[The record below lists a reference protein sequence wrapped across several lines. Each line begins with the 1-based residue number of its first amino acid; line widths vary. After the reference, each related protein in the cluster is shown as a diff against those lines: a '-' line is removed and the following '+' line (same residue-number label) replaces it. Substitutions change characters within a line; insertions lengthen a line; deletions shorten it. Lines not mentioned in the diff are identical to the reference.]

1 MDLLREKQRA
11 RGAHRAMG
19 GGGSGG
25 GASQAAQNYT
35 AVKQMELSTQQLD
48 WAKEIYAA
56 EAPDRAEAQ
65 RLGTEVSEASLAQM
79 RQQTEIT
86 QRASDDY
93 NTRFRPL
100 ESQIVADATG
110 YDTAERRAAESSAAV
125 SDVEKQVAAQRGSTM
140 REMERAGVNPA
151 SGKTMAVQASMDV
164 SAAKAKAG
172 AGNAASKAVETIGY
186 ARRMDAANLGRNIA
200 SSQGTSAAI
209 GLQAGAAAN
218 ASSAAGLAA
227 GQSGAQIMQNG
238 FAGAQQGLAGAGAA
252 FGGISAANASAGAAR
267 SANTGAAVGAV
278 ATVAAAVI
286 I

>member
-11 RGAHRAMG
+11 QGAHRVMG

-25 GASQAAQNYT
+25 ASQAASNYT
-35 AVKQMELSTQQLD
+35 AYRQAELSQQQLD
-48 WAKEIYAA
+48 WAKDVYAA

-79 RQQTEIT
+79 RQQQEIT

-93 NTRFRPL
+93 DTKFRPL
-100 ESQIVADATG
+100 ESKIVDDANN
-110 YDTAERRAAESSAAV
+110 YDTAERRQSESNAAV
-125 SDVEKQVAAQRGSTM
+125 SDVEKQIAAQRGSTM

-200 SSQGTSAAI
+200 SAQGTSAAL
-209 GLQAGAAAN
+209 GLQAGAATN
-218 ASSAAGLAA
+218 ASSAAGIAA
-227 GQSGAQIMQNG
+227 GQSGNQVMQQG
-238 FAGAQQGLAGAGAA
+238 FAGAQQGLAGAANTY
-252 FGGISAANASAGAAR
+252 GGINSANSSAAAAK